1 MFAGIA
7 LSVLAGGIWTLT
19 GVVNSCCAR
28 FKLDLV
34 TYLLANTLFS
44 LLLTSLLFIHPDGFL
59 SRNTVLLAG
68 ILIPAGVLNTSGA
81 LALQKGLQ
89 KGHHGIVFLIAQS
102 ALVLPFL
109 TGVLFFGEKP
119 GALRWLGAGFIL
131 SGMIFC
137 AVPKIREEKNG
148 VSTEKGWL
156 FYAVASF
163 LLFGIAQSLMTVPS
177 FWKGFTDGAGVRT
190 PLIYAGSSLLMV
202 TAALYP
208 PVRKT
213 LVFNRTLIL
222 CGIIVSILNTASMG
236 IIFSALDLLSK
247 GGIGAIGFPLAI
259 SASLVGFTLYSLF
272 VMKEKCYAFTILGL
286 FVILAG
292 GILIS
297 L

>member
-1 MFAGIA
+1 MLAGIGLA
-7 LSVLAGGIWTLT
+7 VFAGGIWTLT

-44 LLLTSLLFIHPDGFL
+44 LLLTSLLFIHPNGLL
-59 SRNTVLLAG
+59 SRNTALLAG
-68 ILIPAGVLNTSGA
+68 VLIPAGVLNTSGA

-109 TGVLFFGEKP
+109 TGVVFFGENP
-119 GALRWLGAGFIL
+119 GALRWLGAFSIL
-131 SGMIFC
+131 AGMIFC
-137 AVPKIREEKNG
+137 AIPKIMAEKDG
-148 VSTEKGWL
+148 EKSEKGWL
-156 FYAVASF
+156 FYAVAAF
-163 LLFGIAQSLMTVPS
+163 FLFGIAQSMMTVPS
-177 FWKGFTDGAGVRT
+177 YWKGFVDAAGVRT
-190 PLIYAGSSLLMV
+190 SLIYAGSSFLMV
-202 TAALYP
+202 TTALWP

-213 LVFNRTLIL
+213 LVFNKPLIL
-222 CGIIVSILNTASMG
+222 CGIVVAVLNTASMG
-236 IIFSALDLLSK
+236 IIFAALDLLSK
-247 GGIGAIGFPLAI
+247 GGIGAVGFPLAI

-272 VMKEKCYAFTILGL
+272 VMREKCYAFTILGL
-286 FVILAG
+286 FMILTG